1 MSSFLINNEI
11 HNDDNKE
18 TVNKNIKNSCIIEF
32 NFNIN
37 NIEEQYNNMTTTWL
51 SYYEDNSIDNFT
63 LVFKGDDDNNI
74 PINYVYRLSKFI
86 KKIKNKRKK
95 DYVKYNKL
103 SQSIVMIKSKYMRAL
118 LNLLFTLV
126 SPLSD
131 LYITSTI
138 EQTNMIT
145 DNIEKGNTI
154 LPETLKDIQHIKSS
168 YDK

>member
-1 MSSFLINNEI
+1 MSSFLGNTETKN
-11 HNDDNKE
+11 DNKE
-18 TVNKNIKNSCIIEF
+18 IINENNKNSCIIEF
-32 NFNIN
+32 NFNII
-37 NIEEQYNNMTTTWL
+37 NIEEQYNNMTNMWL

-74 PINYVYRLSKFI
+74 PVNYVYRLSKFI

-95 DYVKYNKL
+95 EFIKYNKL
-103 SQSIVMIKSKYMRAL
+103 SQSVVMIKSKYMRTL

-126 SPLSD
+126 TPLSD

-138 EQTNMIT
+138 QQTSTIV

-154 LPETLKDIQHIKSS
+154 LPETVKGITYIKGN
-168 YDK
+168 YDF